1 MPTTRMPAT
10 TTEKTT
16 TSGLAGNLIFERK
29 KFMLKKFTNISDIS
43 LPDANL
49 FKEAWSL
56 IQSRQGKLDLRGS
69 LTPPGFHAIT
79 FDWTE
84 LTVSTSILDS

>member
-16 TSGLAGNLIFERK
+16 TSGLVGNLIFERK

-49 FKEAWSL
+49 FKEA
-56 IQSRQGKLDLRGS
+56 
-69 LTPPGFHAIT
+69 
-79 FDWTE
+79 
-84 LTVSTSILDS
+84 